1 MSLYLATPD
10 ASAFGSPSGPR
21 PSLPSHTLGVR
32 AFSLQPPQKASSGS
46 RTHTS
51 AMERQQ
57 ATATSWTQDLSSI
70 IVKDHQCKTH
80 FRAPSRNR
88 TDVASLRRRSLPAR
102 RSVLMFSVLSPFRT
116 CVTEKK
122 ARCRVT
128 PSLLRESICILMRMC
143 HVTNRLTKALHK
155 RNATI
160 PDQTRL
166 PMAFAW

>member
-10 ASAFGSPSGPR
+10 ASAFGLPSGPR

-122 ARCRVT
+122 ARCCMT
-128 PSLLRESICILMRMC
+128 DTEPSEGKHLHFHANVSC
-143 HVTNRLTKALHK
+143 H
-155 RNATI
+155 
-160 PDQTRL
+160 
-166 PMAFAW
+166 